1 VYDVILLL
9 STCTM
14 LVSRGGGEIREL
26 NDRDRSR
33 TPRAVKVVGE
43 SSRNG
48 TPKRGEQKDAPRR
61 EKRM

>member
-1 VYDVILLL
+1 
-9 STCTM
+9 M